1 MKILLIPQLIKIDI
15 NLKYYININY
25 IMKFLILLIFNLSY
39 SYELYRTTINVNNN
53 VDQPKF
59 LDPYAGKIREGMDER
74 YNKTENI
81 QYYSNAISTLEH
93 LNPDIVIA
101 KINKN
106 IESKYLLDLLL
117 NQKIDNFV
125 KLDYISKYNHLFND
139 DNIYNLHNSGLND
152 DWNFNF

>member
-1 MKILLIPQLIKIDI
+1 MKIILLPQLIKIDI

-25 IMKFLILLIFNLSY
+25 IMNFIILLIFNLSY
-39 SYELYRTTINVNNN
+39 SYELYRTTINVNSN

-81 QYYSNAISTLEH
+81 QYYSNTISTLEH
-93 LNPDIVIA
+93 LNPHLVIA

-106 IESKYLLDLLL
+106 MESKYLLDLLL
-117 NQKIDNFV
+117 NKNVDNFV
-125 KLDYISKYNHLFND
+125 KLDYISKYNHLLHD
-139 DNIYNLHNSGLND
+139 DNTCNLHNSGLND
-152 DWNFNF
+152 DWNFTF

>member
-1 MKILLIPQLIKIDI
+1 MKLIKIDI

-25 IMKFLILLIFNLSY
+25 IMNLLILLIFNLSY

-53 VDQPKF
+53 IDQPKF

-81 QYYSNAISTLEH
+81 LYYNNIDSTHEH
-93 LNPDIVIA
+93 LNPHVVIA

-106 IESKYLLDLLL
+106 MESKYLLDLLL
-117 NQKIDNFV
+117 NKNIDNFV
-125 KLDYISKYNHLFND
+125 KLDYISKYNHVFD
-139 DNIYNLHNSGLND
+139 DNDNKCDLYKGDLIND
-152 DWNFNF
+152 WEFTF